1 MSDVRTILERGVGG
15 ATPPPDGFER
25 MLRRHDHQRRTKR
38 IAAGVVGLAI
48 TIALGLAGTSILRSD
63 QSTPAHPT
71 LPLRHNGPI
80 ALAGNAPGDGHGIV
94 TLIDPQTGS
103 RSELTVCPVCSEEG
117 FVDLAWS
124 PDGMK
129 VAFTSYGGGGWPDGV
144 FDVATNQ
151 TTTIATCDPPD
162 PDCIGIG
169 NVDWSPDGSRIA
181 LGQGRRL
188 DLVDADGSN
197 RTMLADFSG
206 ERGYV
211 YGPTWSPDGTRIA
224 VSVAFEGSAPKSR
237 LYVVDADGSNLQ
249 MLIERPEDGGV
260 RAPDWSPDGSRIAYI
275 AFVGSE
281 DPPYTLG
288 HSPRC
293 GSSMSTVRIQR
304 SSSWAAGAVSTTRR
318 GSRGRRTERRS
329 PSWGR
334 RQDPRAG
341 RRISISSTLTAAARR
356 WSRGASHSARRNG
369 DRRHDALMRRTR

>member
-15 ATPPPDGFER
+15 AAPPPDGFER
-25 MLRRHDHQRRTKR
+25 MLRRRDRKRRNKR
-38 IAAGVVGLAI
+38 IAAGIVGLAI
-48 TIALGLAGTSILRSD
+48 TIALGLAGTSILRSE
-63 QSTPAHPT
+63 QSTPANPT
-71 LPLRHNGPI
+71 LPFRHNGPI
-80 ALAGNAPGDGHGIV
+80 ALAGNAPGDAHGIV

-103 RSELTVCPVCSEEG
+103 RSELTVCPDCSVEG

-129 VAFTSYGGGGWPDGV
+129 IAFTSDGGGGWPDGV

-162 PDCIGIG
+162 PDCIGLG

-197 RTMLADFSG
+197 RTMLADFSD

-224 VSVAFEGSAPKSR
+224 FSVAFEGSTPKSR

-249 MLIERPEDGGV
+249 MLIERPGDSGV
-260 RAPDWSPDGSRIAYI
+260 RAPDWSPDGSRIAYMAFVEPEDPPDLLGALPQVWIVDVDGSDPTKLFVGGWCCFHNSTGVSWAPDGTAI
-275 AFVGSE
+275 AFVGASPGPE
-281 DPPYTLG
+281 GGETNLYLIDPDG
-288 HSPRC
+288 
-293 GSSMSTVRIQR
+293 G
-304 SSSWAAGAVSTTRR
+304 GAQVIAR
-318 GSRGRRTERRS
+318 G
-329 PSWGR
+329 
-334 RQDPRAG
+334 
-341 RRISISSTLTAAARR
+341 ISFGPPAWRPAP
-356 WSRGASHSARRNG
+356 
-369 DRRHDALMRRTR
+369 